1 MELVNVK
8 AFCNYTDAILTKD
21 EHSKITQGG
30 VRSK

>member
-21 EHSKITQGG
+21 EHSKSHKEG
-30 VRSK
+30 